1 MRSPVRR
8 FIIVTALFFIW
19 APPSMAQ
26 EMVKESSTKKMFLKE
41 VTFSHDST
49 DYTVTLTGLTV
60 RKKFVVKV
68 YGIAHYM
75 QDAGKSSKED
85 AFKAVLADGKAKQI
99 TMDFSRNVGFDKIQ
113 GSFKDGFKKNAS
125 AEELKEIQPLVD
137 QFLGYFDK
145 EVKKNEQYILRW
157 LAGGTVITIV
167 QGEEKPAITN
177 LTFAKVLWKIWLG
190 KHSIVNE
197 DKLVKRIVSK

>member
-1 MRSPVRR
+1 MRSQVIR
-8 FIIVTALFFIW
+8 FTIVTALFIIW
-19 APPSMAQ
+19 ATPSMAQ
-26 EMVKESSTKKMFLKE
+26 EMVKESSTKKMFPKE
-41 VTFSHDST
+41 VTFSHDSR
-49 DYTVTLTGLTV
+49 DYTMTLTGLTV

-75 QDAGKSSKED
+75 QDAGESSKED

-99 TMDFSRNVGFDKIQ
+99 TMDFARNVSFKKIQ
-113 GSFKDGFKKNAS
+113 GAFKGGFKKNAS
-125 AEELKEIQPLVD
+125 AEELKEIQPVVD

-145 EVKKNEQYILRW
+145 EVKKNEQYIMRW
-157 LAGGTVITIV
+157 LPGGTVITIV
-167 QGEEKPAITN
+167 QGEEKPAVTN